1 MEYKAW
7 RRREKKDGAGRADIE
22 KRTTVKRKEIEI
34 QRMETRGGGVA

>member
-1 MEYKAW
+1 MEEK
-7 RRREKKDGAGRADIE
+7 RKKDGADIE